1 MTGSK
6 NRAKSCRTERFLI
19 VCCAIAGG
27 LLTTP
32 ASADSKIRIVR
43 LSEVQGSVQISHAG
57 SESMG
62 RAFINLPVVEGTR
75 VKTGAD
81 GRAEVE
87 FEDGS
92 TLRLAPGTELKF
104 THLSLADDGSKMN
117 TAQLVSGTV
126 YANVHANK
134 ARDKKGD
141 EFTLNFARESVT
153 VPDAAHFRL
162 GLQGNSKA
170 TLAVFKGRCSAT
182 LPSEKFE
189 VSDKHGAT
197 IRFANDVPTKNELA
211 ASSNST
217 SDPSTFDT
225 AEAQAKVSSDAKDTF
240 VIAKNYEAQPSDAWD
255 RQQNEFHDRNM
266 STATTASVAS
276 PYAYGMSDL
285 NYYGNFLNVPGYGNV
300 WQPYFTG
307 ANWSPFMD
315 GAWAFAPGA
324 GYTWVSGYQWG
335 WMPYHYGTWAFA
347 SPYGWFWQPGLWNSY
362 AAMPQVVHAPASTK
376 IPTAPTTG
384 HQTAMVGRGLSSNP
398 GEGTL
403 KVLTITPGSAGFG
416 VPRGSIEHLN
426 HIARKMDKNLRPVTV
441 ATAPPIS
448 ISPSVGSGVAPA
460 SSRTV
465 TNASSSPAISR
476 RPSSATG
483 RIH

>member
-6 NRAKSCRTERFLI
+6 NSATSGRTGIFLI
-19 VCCAIAGG
+19 VCLAVAG
-27 LLTTP
+27 LLATS

-43 LSEVQGSVQISHAG
+43 LSEVQGSVQINHAG
-57 SESMG
+57 GEALG

-75 VKTGAD
+75 VKTGVD

-92 TLRLAPGTELKF
+92 TLRLAPGTELRF
-104 THLSLADDGSKMN
+104 THLSLANDGSKLN
-117 TAQLVSGTV
+117 TAQLIAGTV

-141 EFTLNFARESVT
+141 EFVLNFARESVT

-162 GLQGNSKA
+162 TLVGNSKA
-170 TLAVFKGRCSAT
+170 TLAVFKGKCDAT

-197 IRFANDVPTKNELA
+197 IRFANDLSPKDELA
-211 ASSNST
+211 ASQSSGT
-217 SDPSTFDT
+217 DPH
-225 AEAQAKVSSDAKDTF
+225 AEDATTGKESKDIF
-240 VIAKNYEAQPSDAWD
+240 VIAKNFEPQPSDAWD
-255 RQQNEFHDRNM
+255 REQNEYHNRNI

-276 PYAYGMSDL
+276 PYSYGMSDL

-324 GYTWVSGYQWG
+324 GYMWVSGYPWG

-362 AAMPQVVHAPASTK
+362 AAMPQVVNAPATAK
-376 IPTAPTTG
+376 LPTVPATG

-416 VPRGSIEHLN
+416 VPRGSVDHLN

-441 ATAPPIS
+441 AAAPPIS
-448 ISPSVGSGVAPA
+448 TSPTIGSGAASA
-460 SSRTV
+460 SSR
-465 TNASSSPAISR
+465 SM
-476 RPSSATG
+476 SSANSSHGISHRPIATSG

>member
-6 NRAKSCRTERFLI
+6 NRAKSGRTGIFLS
-19 VCCAIAGG
+19 VCFAIAGG
-27 LLTTP
+27 LLTTS

-43 LSEVQGSVQISHAG
+43 LSEVQGSVQISHG
-57 SESMG
+57 GGDSLG

-75 VKTGAD
+75 VKTGVD

-92 TLRLAPGTELKF
+92 TLRLAPGTEIKF
-104 THLSLADDGSKMN
+104 TLLSLASDGSKMN
-117 TAQLVSGTV
+117 TAQLIAGTV

-134 ARDKKGD
+134 GRDKRGD
-141 EFTLNFARESVT
+141 EFVLNFARESVT

-162 GLQGNSKA
+162 ALEGNSRA
-170 TLAVFKGRCSAT
+170 TLAVFKGKCDTT

-197 IRFANDVPTKNELA
+197 IRFANDLPPKAEVASQSSSTEMQAEDA
-211 ASSNST
+211 ATGKES
-217 SDPSTFDT
+217 
-225 AEAQAKVSSDAKDTF
+225 KDTF
-240 VIAKNYEAQPSDAWD
+240 VIAKNFEPQPSDAWD
-255 RQQNEFHDRNM
+255 RQQNEYHDRNL
-266 STATTASVAS
+266 SGATRASVAS
-276 PYAYGMSDL
+276 PYSYGMSDL
-285 NYYGNFLNVPGYGNV
+285 NYYGNFLSVPGYGNV

-307 ANWSPFMD
+307 ANWSPFLD

-324 GYTWVSGYQWG
+324 GYMWVSGYQWG

-362 AAMPQVVHAPASTK
+362 AAMPKVVNAPATAK
-376 IPTAPTTG
+376 IPTAPATG

-426 HIARKMDKNLRPVTV
+426 HLARKMDKNLRPVTV

-448 ISPSVGSGVAPA
+448 TSPSSSSGVVPA
-460 SSRTV
+460 SSRSMTSAGS
-465 TNASSSPAISR
+465 TPAISR
-476 RPSSATG
+476 RPSATTG

>member
-6 NRAKSCRTERFLI
+6 NSAKSGRTGMLLI
-19 VCCAIAGG
+19 VCFAVAGG
-27 LLTTP
+27 LLATS

-57 SESMG
+57 GEALG

-75 VKTGAD
+75 VKTGVD

-92 TLRLAPGTELKF
+92 TLRLAPGTELRF
-104 THLSLADDGSKMN
+104 THLSLANDGSKLN
-117 TAQLVSGTV
+117 TAQLIAGTV

-134 ARDKKGD
+134 AHDKKGD
-141 EFTLNFARESVT
+141 EFVLNFARESVS

-162 GLQGNSKA
+162 ALVGNSKA
-170 TLAVFKGRCSAT
+170 TLAVFKGKCDAT

-197 IRFANDVPTKNELA
+197 INFANDLSPKDELA
-211 ASSNST
+211 ANQNSSA
-217 SDPSTFDT
+217 DAPVAD
-225 AEAQAKVSSDAKDTF
+225 AQAGKESKDTF
-240 VIAKNYEAQPSDAWD
+240 VIAKNFEPQPSDAWD
-255 RQQNEFHDRNM
+255 RQQNEFHDRNL
-266 STATTASVAS
+266 SGATIASVAS
-276 PYAYGMSDL
+276 PYSYGMSDL
-285 NYYGNFLNVPGYGNV
+285 NYYGNFLNVPGFGNV

-324 GYTWVSGYQWG
+324 GYMWVSGYPWG

-362 AAMPQVVHAPASTK
+362 AAMPQVVNAPATAK
-376 IPTAPTTG
+376 LPTAPRTG
-384 HQTAMVGRGLSSNP
+384 HQIAMVGRGLSSNP

-403 KVLTITPGSAGFG
+403 KVLTIAPGSAGFG
-416 VPRGSIEHLN
+416 VPRGSVDHLN

-441 ATAPPIS
+441 AAAPPIS
-448 ISPSVGSGVAPA
+448 TSPARGSGAASA
-460 SSRTV
+460 SSR
-465 TNASSSPAISR
+465 SM
-476 RPSSATG
+476 SSANSSHGISHRPIATSG